1 MINTVYSK
9 NHQIIIQDDF
19 LQTKDIQNESVDLI
33 ITSPPYNLDI
43 SYNSHNDKMEYEEY
57 LKFSKNRIK
66 KCYDLAK
73 HTGRFCLNIPLDKN
87 K

>member
-1 MINTVYSK
+1 MTKTLYSRD
-9 NHQIIIQDDF
+9 NQSIIYDDF
-19 LQTKDIQNESVDLI
+19 LATMEIQNESVDLI

-73 HTGRFCLNIPLDKN
+73 DH
-87 K
+87 